1 MVRERLSN
9 GVDRAIRID
18 LGDVSRAIRVDGDD
32 AETEDVVV
40 TAHRRTRASV
50 IARVLRGERL
60 GKRRDARGREFLA
73 RAPRGADAAAAFGIE
88 PPRRRSFVDAAED
101 GETRRG
107 RDGSLVLLVIVN
119 PTSGR
124 GRGMKIWERRA
135 APTLRAAGAA
145 CETRV
150 TTRAKEAT
158 EIVREADLMRY
169 DGVVV
174 VGGDGTV
181 AEVFQGL
188 RERGDEASTSTPL
201 GVVPAGSGNALCKSI
216 QHAGGEP
223 CDPVSCALTIARGH
237 TRALD
242 RAEIRFRDAETGTW
256 NETSTPTHSLL
267 STSWGFFSDV
277 DVESEKFRFLGGA
290 RFTLQAIVRILSRR
304 TYRCDFL
311 YETTAR
317 GREHNERHYAD
328 ADLGVRLSDRPG
340 WRRVSGD
347 VLGLWALNVPWGTE
361 TTLAAPRAEFNDGS
375 LDVVLVRVT
384 NRKNMLKL
392 MLDFDAGAHVS
403 NRAVAYLKVKSFE
416 LIPASPDDRSTTTTT
431 TTTDTTTTT
440 TTDTASSSSP
450 SPSSSRRRRRRRRRA
465 RARGGG
471 FIAVDGELAA
481 SRADPLSRYGPLRCV
496 VAPDPC
502 RVFAPRPTP

>member
-1 MVRERLSN
+1 MVRERSSN
-9 GVDRAIRID
+9 GMDRAIRLD
-18 LGDVSRAIRVDGDD
+18 VGDVSRARRVDGDD
-32 AETEDVVV
+32 DGTET
-40 TAHRRTRASV
+40 
-50 IARVLRGERL
+50 
-60 GKRRDARGREFLA
+60 
-73 RAPRGADAAAAFGIE
+73 
-88 PPRRRSFVDAAED
+88 ED

-107 RDGSLVLLVIVN
+107 RSGSLVLLVIVN

-277 DVESEKFRFLGGA
+277 DVESEKFRCLGGA

-431 TTTDTTTTT
+431 TTT
-440 TTDTASSSSP
+440 TDTASSSSP
-450 SPSSSRRRRRRRRRA
+450 SPSSSRRRRRRRRRRA

-502 RVFAPRPTP
+502 RVFAPRPTA